1 MYNIGINPSDLSGSN
16 TGVFIGVV
24 ESDAHYALMS
34 DAPDMSGFAQTG
46 CNHTMLANRIS
57 YHLDLRRPSYAINT
71 ACSSSGTALHQ
82 AVINMRSGQCETA
95 IVGGVCLC
103 LQPQFTM
110 TYNKLNML
118 SKYCKCKFL
127 DESADGYVKT
137 EDCTVILLEKAS
149 AAKRCYA
156 TIVNIGA
163 NVDGYKEEG
172 ISFPSS
178 EAQYIVMKSTLEQAN
193 VEPNSV
199 LYIEAH
205 GTGTQAGD

>member
-1 MYNIGINPSDLSGSN
+1 MFINWYIKGTNPSDLSGSN

-24 ESDAHYALMS
+24 ESDAHYAMMS

-71 ACSSSGTALHQ
+71 ACSSSATALHQ
-82 AVINMRSGQCETA
+82 AVINMRNGQCDAA

-118 SKYCKCKFL
+118 SKDCKCKFL
-127 DESADGYVKT
+127 DQSAD
-137 EDCTVILLEKAS
+137 
-149 AAKRCYA
+149 
-156 TIVNIGA
+156 
-163 NVDGYKEEG
+163 
-172 ISFPSS
+172 
-178 EAQYIVMKSTLEQAN
+178 
-193 VEPNSV
+193 
-199 LYIEAH
+199 
-205 GTGTQAGD
+205 